1 MMQVTT
7 INFIKN
13 DDIQEKFEKEL
24 TVNDEVEEE
33 SKEQELPDMNFSEIN
48 KYLADRENEQKV

>member
-1 MMQVTT
+1 MSMMQVTT

-48 KYLADRENEQKV
+48 KYLANNEQKA